1 MDLRRSRS
9 TFVYSCYIISMKRI
23 VFLAA
28 LGIATLFVTGCSTT
42 QSAKAEPLKA
52 VYGADVDLTRYDTAT
67 VQRFEFP
74 QHTLDQRDAGMML
87 TQRIAERLQT
97 DFGPLFSQVRMGE
110 PLRNPN
116 EVIIT
121 GRVTEYEPGSK
132 VGRLFGPGI
141 APAKFKAELVLKDGA
156 TGNPILIAPIDK
168 LWAWGHSIGA
178 AKGIEDM
185 VEESTA
191 AAANTIA
198 RAKGWNPPARA
209 STR

>member
-1 MDLRRSRS
+1 
-9 TFVYSCYIISMKRI
+9 MKRM
-23 VFLAA
+23 VVVLAT
-28 LGIATLFVTGCSTT
+28 GIAFVTLFCTGCTTT
-42 QSAKAEPLKA
+42 QSVKATPLKA
-52 VYGADVDLTRYDTAT
+52 VYGADVDLSRYDVAT

-74 QHTLDQRDAGMML
+74 QHTLDQRDAGMIL
-87 TQRIAERLQT
+87 TQRIAQRLQN
-97 DFGPLFSQVRMGE
+97 DFGPLFQQVRTGD
-110 PLRNPN
+110 PLRGPN

-141 APAKFKAELVLKDGA
+141 TPAKLKAELVLKDGA

-168 LWAWGHSIGA
+168 LWAWGHSVGA

-198 RAKGWNPPARA
+198 RAKGWNPPRQV
-209 STR
+209 SSR

>member
-1 MDLRRSRS
+1 
-9 TFVYSCYIISMKRI
+9 MKRSM
-23 VFLAA
+23 LLMAT
-28 LGIATLFVTGCSTT
+28 GIAFVTLLSSGCSTT
-42 QSAKAEPLKA
+42 KSVKADPLKA
-52 VYGADVDLTRYDTAT
+52 VYGADVDLARYDTAT

-74 QHTLDQRDAGMML
+74 QQPPDQSDAGMIL
-87 TQRIAERLQT
+87 TQGIAERLQN
-97 DFGPLFSQVRMGE
+97 DFGPLFSQVRVGE
-110 PLRNPN
+110 PLRESN
-116 EVIIT
+116 EVIVT
-121 GRVTEYEPGSK
+121 GRVTEYQPGSK

-141 APAKFKAELVLKDGA
+141 TPAKLKAELVLKDGA
-156 TGNPILIAPIDK
+156 TGNPIFIAPIDK

-198 RAKGWNPPARA
+198 RAKGWQPREHA